1 MKTMSMITTS
11 LILLTASADADDHGE
26 KLNYTVHVMKSDFAK
41 ATLYSSGDKI
51 YGEIKTNE
59 KWKSIFPMDNKI
71 ASRLDSSSFPIETEL
86 SFCQRKKLSLYDIK
100 FMEGAIRVVKSKNG
114 RETRKT
120 RKTNSKAHDLASW
133 LYYVREIV
141 KKEPDTLASFKV
153 FSGNKTYDVN
163 LVPLPEEILK
173 TPLGEKV
180 AKPYKVVVTRPVRYK
195 KEMKIWFES
204 SGTHT
209 PLRITGKAKLGSFEI
224 MISSIEEKV
233 ESKNVQLQ

>member
-26 KLNYTVHVMKSDFAK
+26 KLNYTVRVMKSDFAK
-41 ATLYSSGDKI
+41 ATLYSSDDKI

-71 ASRLDSSSFPIETEL
+71 ASRLDSSSFPMETEL

-114 RETRKT
+114 RETTKT
-120 RKTNSKAHDLASW
+120 RKTNSKTHDLASW
-133 LYYVREIV
+133 LYYVRGIV
-141 KKEPDTLASFKV
+141 KKEPDTLVSFKV

-163 LVPLPEEILK
+163 LIPLPQETLK

-180 AKPYKVVVTRPVRYK
+180 AKPYKIVVTRPVRYK

-204 SGTHT
+204 SGVHT

-224 MISSIEEKV
+224 MINSIEEKV
-233 ESKNVQLQ
+233 ESKNVQL